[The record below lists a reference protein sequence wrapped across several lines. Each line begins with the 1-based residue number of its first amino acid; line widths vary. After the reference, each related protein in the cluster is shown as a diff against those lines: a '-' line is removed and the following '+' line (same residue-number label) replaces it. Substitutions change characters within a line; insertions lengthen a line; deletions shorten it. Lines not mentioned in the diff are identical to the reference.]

1 MDAEVKQISREF
13 LDDTEVKRLI
23 ALSQSGDNAA
33 RDRLVN
39 CNIRLV
45 WSVVQRFMNRGYE
58 PEDLFQIGCIGLLKS
73 VDKFDLSY
81 EVKFST
87 YAVPMIIG
95 EIQRFLRDDGT
106 LKVSRSLKE
115 MANKVR
121 KKKDELSK
129 LLGRLPTVKEVA
141 DELGVTP
148 EDVVFAQEANKP
160 PASIHETVFE
170 NDGDPITL
178 MDQIADDTQ
187 ERWFDK
193 LALHEAIDGLTD
205 RERLIVYLRYYRD
218 QTQSEVAT
226 RLGIS
231 QVQVSRLEK
240 KYCKAFAIRSRN
252 EWASPSGS
260 VSLHRHADPK
270 GLCIYRG
277 WHCFSDGNCTA
288 KSVRPH
294 PRCR

>member
-1 MDAEVKQISREF
+1 MKADLKKNTSHY
-13 LDDTEVKRLI
+13 LDDAEVKRLI
-23 ALSQSGDNAA
+23 ALSQAGDMTA
-33 RDRLVN
+33 RDTLVQ

-81 EVKFST
+81 DVKFST

-121 KKKDELSK
+121 KVKDELSK
-129 LLGRLPTVKEVA
+129 VNGRLPTIKEVA
-141 DELGVTP
+141 ERLGVTP
-148 EDVVFAQEANKP
+148 EEVVFAQEANKP
-160 PASIHETVFE
+160 PTSIHETVFE

-178 MDQIADDTQ
+178 MDQIADDSQ
-187 ERWFDK
+187 EKWFEK
-193 LALHEAIDGLTD
+193 LALGEAIEALTE
-205 RERLIVYLRYYRD
+205 REKLIVYLRYYRD
-218 QTQSEVAT
+218 QTQAEVAG

-240 KYCKAFAIRSRN
+240 KILQAIKDQI
-252 EWASPSGS
+252 A
-260 VSLHRHADPK
+260 L
-270 GLCIYRG
+270 
-277 WHCFSDGNCTA
+277 
-288 KSVRPH
+288 
-294 PRCR
+294 